1 MNLYEETKYII
12 EKYNVNPN
20 KRLGQNFLINE
31 EVLNKIAEDV
41 NKDDIVIE
49 IGPGLGTLTK
59 ILLEKAKKVFVIE
72 LDQNMCEILKSRF
85 IAYNNIEIINEDIL
99 KVDINKIVPN
109 AKVVANLPYYITSSI
124 IMKLLKTDIKDITIL
139 IQKEVAERICANPG
153 ESEAGAITYFV
164 KYYADSMIIGNAKME
179 DFIPSPKVESSIV
192 KLTKLAKPR
201 VEVKDEN
208 FFFEIIRTNFTKR
221 RKNILNSL
229 SSIIDK
235 ENLKLALEKL
245 KIDTNIRGEE
255 LTLEQFA
262 KLSNEIKP

>member
-1 MNLYEETKYII
+1 M
-12 EKYNVNPN
+12 
-20 KRLGQNFLINE
+20 
-31 EVLNKIAEDV
+31 
-41 NKDDIVIE
+41 
-49 IGPGLGTLTK
+49 
-59 ILLEKAKKVFVIE
+59 
-72 LDQNMCEILKSRF
+72 
-85 IAYNNIEIINEDIL
+85 
-99 KVDINKIVPN
+99 
-109 AKVVANLPYYITSSI
+109 
-124 IMKLLKTDIKDITIL
+124 
-139 IQKEVAERICANPG
+139 
-153 ESEAGAITYFV
+153 
-164 KYYADSMIIGNAKME
+164 
-179 DFIPSPKVESSIV
+179 
-192 KLTKLAKPR
+192 AKPR